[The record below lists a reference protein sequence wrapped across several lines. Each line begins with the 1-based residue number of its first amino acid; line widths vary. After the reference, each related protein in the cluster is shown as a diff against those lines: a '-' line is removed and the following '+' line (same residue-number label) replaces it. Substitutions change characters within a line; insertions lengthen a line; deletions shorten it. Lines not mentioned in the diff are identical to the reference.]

1 MHNPWPHK
9 PFDERNPVADHIL
22 MTYATRR
29 PYRAS
34 PALPE
39 GAQYDPARGYW
50 LKDGAPLLTSREFAE
65 GGRVT
70 KKCDQET
77 GEDQKGE

>member
-1 MHNPWPHK
+1 MLT
-9 PFDERNPVADHIL
+9 RNTTNWTRDMAEHLL

-29 PYRAS
+29 PYRTTPELPS
-34 PALPE
+34 GAL
-39 GAQYDPARGYW
+39 YDSAGGYW
-50 LKDGAPLLTSREFAE
+50 LQDGLPIVTVDEFAN
-65 GGRVT
+65 GGPTT